1 MKAADVMV
9 SSVISVRSDATVQEV
24 ADVLL
29 KNRIS
34 DVPVMA
40 AGELVGIV
48 SEGVRVASALAVLAG
63 VVVTQVA
70 EAADAYN
77 GGQIAR
83 RWCEPCHVVA
93 SDQQGT
99 TGEAPPFASIAKRS
113 GFDAGQLAVFLF
125 DPHPK
130 MPNMSLTR
138 IEAGDLAAY
147 IASLGK

>member
-1 MKAADVMV
+1 MRTDRMVMG
-9 SSVISVRSDATVQEV
+9 
-24 ADVLL
+24 LL
-29 KNRIS
+29 AI
-34 DVPVMA
+34 
-40 AGELVGIV
+40 L
-48 SEGVRVASALAVLAG
+48 ASAATADTAG
-63 VVVTQVA
+63 
-70 EAADAYN
+70 AADAYN

-93 SDQQGT
+93 GDQQGT
-99 TGEAPPFASIAKRS
+99 TGEAPPFASIAKRPD
-113 GFDAGQLAVFLF
+113 FDTGQLAVFLL

>member
-1 MKAADVMV
+1 MRMDC
-9 SSVISVRSDATVQEV
+9 
-24 ADVLL
+24 
-29 KNRIS
+29 
-34 DVPVMA
+34 
-40 AGELVGIV
+40 
-48 SEGVRVASALAVLAG
+48 VASGLLAVLAG
-63 VVVTQVA
+63 FA
-70 EAADAYN
+70 MAGAAAAADAYN

-93 SDQQGT
+93 GDQQGT
-99 TGEAPPFASIAKRS
+99 TGEAPPFASIARRPD
-113 GFDAGQLAVFLF
+113 FDAGQVAVFLL

>member
-1 MKAADVMV
+1 MRRTQRV
-9 SSVISVRSDATVQEV
+9 
-24 ADVLL
+24 
-29 KNRIS
+29 
-34 DVPVMA
+34 A
-40 AGELVGIV
+40 AGL
-48 SEGVRVASALAVLAG
+48 LAVFGG
-63 VVVTQVA
+63 VVMGEAA

-93 SDQQGT
+93 GDQQGT
-99 TGEAPPFASIAKRS
+99 TGEAPPFASIAKRP
-113 GFDAGQLAVFLF
+113 GFDAGKLTVFLLE
-125 DPHPK
+125 PHPK

>member
-1 MKAADVMV
+1 MRTDRVV
-9 SSVISVRSDATVQEV
+9 TGLV
-24 ADVLL
+24 A
-29 KNRIS
+29 I
-34 DVPVMA
+34 
-40 AGELVGIV
+40 
-48 SEGVRVASALAVLAG
+48 LAG
-63 VVVTQVA
+63 LVTTETVG
-70 EAADAYN
+70 AADAYN

-93 SDQQGT
+93 GDQQGT
-99 TGEAPPFASIAKRS
+99 TGEAPPFASIAKRP
-113 GFDAGQLAVFLF
+113 GFDTGQLAVFLL